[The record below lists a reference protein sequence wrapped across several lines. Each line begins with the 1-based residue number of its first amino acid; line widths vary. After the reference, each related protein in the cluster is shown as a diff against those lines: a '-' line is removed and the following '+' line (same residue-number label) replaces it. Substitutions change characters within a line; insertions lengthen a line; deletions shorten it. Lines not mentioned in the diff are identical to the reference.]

1 MSWHSRVH
9 EIRLAA
15 TLQHQSEC
23 LIRSLV
29 PITVVA
35 HVARQVVRVK
45 VVSTVQV
52 RKRTYQLQAEISAVS
67 DQAQFLSRM
76 ALQHVVDLDD
86 TALRMTKASPA
97 AIRRVQVVDW
107 SENLAQ
113 GPGSQIMGGSYA
125 LVGAGLAGWRAGWRA
140 GCLLVDGLLVDE
152 RIWADG
158 GWAEERVRDA

>member
-9 EIRLAA
+9 EIKLAA

-52 RKRTYQLQAEISAVS
+52 RKRTYQLQAEISAVPG
-67 DQAQFLSRM
+67 QAQFLSQM
-76 ALQHVVDLDD
+76 A
-86 TALRMTKASPA
+86 
-97 AIRRVQVVDW
+97 
-107 SENLAQ
+107 
-113 GPGSQIMGGSYA
+113 
-125 LVGAGLAGWRAGWRA
+125 
-140 GCLLVDGLLVDE
+140 
-152 RIWADG
+152 
-158 GWAEERVRDA
+158 

>member
-9 EIRLAA
+9 EIKLAA

-52 RKRTYQLQAEISAVS
+52 RKRTYQLQAEISAVPG
-67 DQAQFLSRM
+67 QAQFLSQM

-97 AIRRVQVVDW
+97 ATRRVQVVGDLKIW
-107 SENLAQ
+107 
-113 GPGSQIMGGSYA
+113 PK
-125 LVGAGLAGWRAGWRA
+125 GLK
-140 GCLLVDGLLVDE
+140 VK
-152 RIWADG
+152 
-158 GWAEERVRDA
+158 